1 MSTTLSSGELRIRC
15 RRGLGLSTKQ
25 FLVEMS
31 LHFRPNERFLMI
43 VLALILGLLA
53 ARAVWETLLK

>member
-1 MSTTLSSGELRIRC
+1 
-15 RRGLGLSTKQ
+15 
-25 FLVEMS
+25 MS